1 MLGDTLKEF
10 RNKRA
15 EKKNNNNSEGLAE
28 RSPVLRAIGKLGIRA
43 RLYLAFGVVA
53 VLTMISGTLGV
64 VEFVSLGRTLNDI
77 TKSSFTAFSDA
88 QRLSQKATG
97 VIESAPLIAAT
108 RTEEDRKKQLKNAK
122 ATLAD
127 LVESVKAAKNE
138 ENADDIEQAL
148 ANLEML
154 EFALEDMGNAVIKR
168 NKLEVQLKED
178 LEQVTVLEKEIRDL
192 VNPVINAETSTL
204 SINSQLLSAEGD
216 IQKVKAGVRKLVSKD
231 FRLIQRL
238 IQFKADANT
247 VVSSLYRAANQPTRE
262 DVEAR
267 KEEFVLTG
275 TKLKFVALLPN
286 FKEKQKLQKV
296 SDALYDIGNRDD
308 SIFTLRKEYLS
319 VLGEIRAAENQAA
332 TLATALEFVVE
343 DLINATEA
351 NSTAAV
357 EEANVTIER
366 TSNLLIGIAALS
378 VIIALLIAWLYVG
391 RSLMR
396 RLNRLVDDMRTI
408 AGGNLETEVVVVGSD
423 EIAEM
428 GHALVGFRDEA
439 KEAERMRVQAE
450 EERQKREAD
459 KARAEQEAQE
469 AERRAQEEKERLE
482 QEAEANKAAEMN
494 QLADDFEG
502 SVKHLVESF
511 AVAAQEMNQTSRN
524 MSKTA
529 DETSNRSETV
539 ASASDQASTSV
550 HSVASATEELSASI
564 SEISRQVGQAANIAG
579 EAVSEAERTNV
590 MVTSLNDAAAKIGD
604 VVGLIN
610 DIAGQTNLLALNA
623 TIEAARAGDAGKGFA
638 VVASEVKNLATQTA
652 KATEEISGQI
662 RAVQEETNNA
672 VGAIGGISTTI
683 GRINEIAT
691 SIASAVEEQGAA
703 TGEIS
708 RSVQQAAQSTQE
720 VSHNITSVNEA
731 AATTGQ
737 SASQVQDVADEL
749 SREVNNLDQE
759 VHSFLER
766 VRAG

>member
-1 MLGDTLKEF
+1 MQLASKLKNL
-10 RNKRA
+10 RAKRA
-15 EKKNNNNSEGLAE
+15 DKKNKNGGSLAE
-28 RSPVLRAIGKLGIRA
+28 RSPILRAFGKLGIRA
-43 RLYLAFGVVA
+43 RLYMAFGVVA

-64 VEFVSLGRTLNDI
+64 FEFVNLGRTLNTI
-77 TKSSFTAFSDA
+77 TETSFSAFSDA

-108 RTEEDRKKQLKNAK
+108 RTDADRQKQLKNAK
-122 ATLAD
+122 TTLSE
-127 LVESVKAAKNE
+127 LVDSVKAAKTEANT
-138 ENADDIEQAL
+138 DDIEQAL
-148 ANLEML
+148 ANLEIL
-154 EFALEDMGNAVIKR
+154 EFLLDDLAFAVTKR
-168 NKLEVQLKED
+168 NKLEARLKVD
-178 LEQVTVLEKEIRDL
+178 LEQVTALEKEIRDL
-192 VNPVINAETSTL
+192 INPVISAETSTL

-216 IQKVKAGVRKLVSKD
+216 IQKVKAGMRKLISRD

-238 IQFKADANT
+238 IQFKADANA

-267 KEEFVLTG
+267 KEEFLLTG
-275 TKLKFVALLPN
+275 TKLKFVAMLPE
-286 FKEKQKLQKV
+286 FKQKEALKKA
-296 SDALYDIGNRDD
+296 SDTLYQIGNRDE
-308 SIFTLRKEYLS
+308 SIFTVRKEYLT
-319 VLGEIRAAENQAA
+319 VLGEIRGAESQAA

-343 DLINATEA
+343 DLITATEDSSK
-351 NSTAAV
+351 NAV
-357 EEANVTIER
+357 AEANIAIER
-366 TSNLLIGIAALS
+366 NSNLLIGIAGLS
-378 VIIALLIAWLYVG
+378 VVIALLIAWLYVG

-396 RLNRLVDDMRTI
+396 RLNNLVEDMRTI
-408 AGGNLETEVVVVGSD
+408 AGGNLETEVKVVGTD

-428 GHALVGFRDEA
+428 AQALLGFRDNA
-439 KEAERMRVQAE
+439 KEAEQMREQAE
-450 EERQKREAD
+450 TERSKREAD
-459 KARAEQEAQE
+459 KAHAEQEAQE
-469 AERRAQEEKERLE
+469 AEKRAQEEKERLE
-482 QEAEANKAAEMN
+482 QEAAEQKTAEMK
-494 QLADDFEG
+494 QLANDFEG

-511 AVAAQEMNQTSRN
+511 AAATADMTDTSKS
-524 MSKTA
+524 MSETA
-529 DETSNRSETV
+529 DETSSRSETV
-539 ASASDQASTSV
+539 ASASNQASASV

-564 SEISRQVGQAANIAG
+564 SEISSQVGKAANIAG

-672 VGAIGGISTTI
+672 VGAIGGISSTI

-720 VSHNITSVNEA
+720 VSQNITSVNEA
-731 AATTGQ
+731 ATTTGQ
-737 SASQVQDVADEL
+737 SASQVQDVANEL
-749 SREVNNLDQE
+749 SREVNSLDQE
-759 VHSFLER
+759 VQRFLER